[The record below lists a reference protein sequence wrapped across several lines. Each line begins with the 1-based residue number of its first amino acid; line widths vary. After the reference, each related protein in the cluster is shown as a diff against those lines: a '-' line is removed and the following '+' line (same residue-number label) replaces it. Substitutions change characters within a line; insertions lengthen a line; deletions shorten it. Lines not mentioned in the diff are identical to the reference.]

1 MIGGKMNDLT
11 IKELREL
18 EGLSKNNHQT
28 LEDIARRMRPITYE
42 PVVRECMDGDYMP
55 EGISSD

>member
-1 MIGGKMNDLT
+1 MNDLT

>member
-1 MIGGKMNDLT
+1 MDDLKNIDT
-11 IKELREL
+11 LRKE
-18 EGLSKNNHQT
+18 EGLDKTPHHT
-28 LEDIARRMRPITYE
+28 LEEIARRMKPITYE